1 MYDLLRE
8 LAKKCSEEPE
18 DWGKLPYGAISEIK
32 RENFYEIE
40 ERYDDREIFYVDGGS
55 NRIYLSPKQGVYVVR
70 IYVSSFSGTRKIYD
84 LRSTN
89 IVYIKNLGNSSSV
102 EIHNLEGERYLQ
114 SSLEI
119 DNASTQNSGGE
130 LMPTIIAQFVR
141 KSMEWLAIKSIAK
154 KNPKCI
160 IIKDGSL
167 QSGTVGESEYMRE
180 AAKAVEDSNAK
191 LIGVAKTSSLTT
203 TKGYAVSSI
212 LMHLSRKFGVKAP
225 WIYYPIFQK
234 GEKGI
239 LGEVAFGCYHSLSEY
254 VFRTDFYNMDFSE
267 FKEIAELISFHSS
280 DAYFYGYPYGL
291 IDADVNARV
300 SDEEAKELREIFD
313 FMLEDFGRF
322 ERNATNAHDL
332 ISEVK

>member
-8 LAKKCSEEPE
+8 LAKKCSVEPE
-18 DWGKLPYGAISEIK
+18 DWGKLPYGAVGEIK
-32 RENFYEIE
+32 RENFHEIY
-40 ERYDDREIFYVDGGS
+40 ERYEDREIFYVDGGS

-89 IVYIKNLGNSSSV
+89 LVYIKNLGDTSVV
-102 EIHNLEGERYLQ
+102 EIHNLEGEQYLQ
-114 SSLEI
+114 SYLEM
-119 DNASTQNSGGE
+119 DNDSSQERSEE
-130 LMPTIIAQFVR
+130 LIPTIIAQSIR
-141 KSMEWLAIKSIAK
+141 KSMEWLAIKNIAMM
-154 KNPKCI
+154 NPKSI

-167 QSGTVGESEYMRE
+167 QSGSRGESEYMRL
-180 AAKAVEDSNAK
+180 AAKAVEDSNSK
-191 LIGVAKTSSLTT
+191 LVGIAKTSSLTT
-203 TKGYAVSSI
+203 SKGYAVSSI
-212 LMHLSRKFGVKAP
+212 LMHLSRKLGVKAP
-225 WIYYPIFQK
+225 WIYYPIFRK

-239 LGEVAFGCYHSLSEY
+239 LGDVAFGCYHSLSEY

-267 FKEIAELISFHSS
+267 FKEIAEIISFHSS

-300 SDEEAKELREIFD
+300 SDEEARELKEIFD